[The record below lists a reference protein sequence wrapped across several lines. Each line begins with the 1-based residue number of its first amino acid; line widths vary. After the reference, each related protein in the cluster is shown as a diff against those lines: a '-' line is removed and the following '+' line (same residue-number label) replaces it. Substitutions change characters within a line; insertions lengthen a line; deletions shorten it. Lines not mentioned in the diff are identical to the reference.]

1 MPRELA
7 RKAAQ
12 WMHERRHRWYF
23 RIFGERVAER
33 HLWSLNRRAVASGI
47 AAGVAIAFIPLP
59 IHTICA
65 VLAAI
70 IWRLNLPVTVVAT
83 WTINPF
89 TLVPLYYSA
98 YRVGAWVLQEP
109 TRRFRFELSW
119 KWLESG
125 LGPRWKAFLLGCL
138 IFAVIGGVFSRLL
151 VDWLWR
157 GAVARKFH
165 LRRARR
171 ASPLTGGKP

>member
-7 RKAAQ
+7 RKAAR
-12 WMHERRHRWYF
+12 WMQERRQRWYF

-33 HLWSLNRRAVASGI
+33 HLWSLNRRAVAAGV

-59 IHTICA
+59 VHTVCA

-89 TLVPLYYSA
+89 TLVPLYYAA

-138 IFAVIGGVFSRLL
+138 IFAVFGGVLRRLL

-157 GAVARKFH
+157 GTVWRMFH
-165 LRRARR
+165 LRQTRRARL
-171 ASPLTGGKP
+171 LTGGKL

>member
-1 MPRELA
+1 M
-7 RKAAQ
+7 
-12 WMHERRHRWYF
+12 
-23 RIFGERVAER
+23 
-33 HLWSLNRRAVASGI
+33 
-47 AAGVAIAFIPLP
+47 
-59 IHTICA
+59 
-65 VLAAI
+65 LAAI

-138 IFAVIGGVFSRLL
+138 IFAVIGGVLSRLL

-157 GAVARKFH
+157 GTVARKFH

-171 ASPLTGGKP
+171 ARLLTGGKL